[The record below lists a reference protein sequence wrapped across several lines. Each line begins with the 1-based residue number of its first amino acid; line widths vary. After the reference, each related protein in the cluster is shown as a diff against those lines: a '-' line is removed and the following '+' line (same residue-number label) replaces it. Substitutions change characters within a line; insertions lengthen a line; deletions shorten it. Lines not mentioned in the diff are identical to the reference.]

1 MMWLNYPSEIVRTL
15 NTERWREAADDHQ
28 PAVVGLA
35 FSGISRVTAAA
46 RRVLG
51 FRSTDEASAD
61 C

>member
-1 MMWLNYPSEIVRTL
+1 MMWLNYPAQIVRTIDAQ
-15 NTERWREAADDHQ
+15 RRREDAEDRQ

-35 FSGISRVTAAA
+35 SSGISRVTAAA

-51 FRSTDEASAD
+51 FRSTDEASAG